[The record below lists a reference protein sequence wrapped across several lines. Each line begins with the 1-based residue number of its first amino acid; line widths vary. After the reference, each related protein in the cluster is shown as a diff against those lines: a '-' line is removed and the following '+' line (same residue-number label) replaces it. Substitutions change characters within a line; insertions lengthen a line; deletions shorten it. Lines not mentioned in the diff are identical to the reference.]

1 MNPVD
6 DIVAIAAYARE
17 QHCSYHKVT
26 IQQVAATSA
35 GIQGYVNSSLGREIR
50 GELEALRVTRTQ
62 RPQEYLSW
70 QRGIDKSNATPQ
82 QLQHLHFMRINAQ
95 QAWHAQRI
103 LDGLLSDMRALLQS
117 MERAMGPLD
126 DIDDFDAAELDFDA
140 AVLNYSK
147 LVGPDGKDYQSTSL
161 H

>member
-62 RPQEYLSW
+62 RPQEYLSL
-70 QRGIDKSNATPQ
+70 QPGIDKSNATPQ
-82 QLQHLHFMRINAQ
+82 QLHFMRINAQ
-95 QAWHAQRI
+95 RAWHAQRI
-103 LDGLLSDMRALLQS
+103 LDRLLLDMRALLQS